1 MTLRKLHRAA
11 RSATVIAA
19 LFTLAACAAITPQD
33 RQAVAEQSTPVQ
45 TPAQLEASSAP
56 AASISSTADALRSL
70 IESRQVVELRTTY
83 NGTYGASL
91 LFKPEDLVY
100 YVALFQQKDFWRVVQ
115 TLSES
120 QAEAMYRAFS
130 QQSAELAEVEIAR
143 IKLQAEYAQSERLL
157 TIRNQELAVLR
168 ADQALRDQQAQQV
181 AARQEEARQ
190 QATALSAQEEQLRNE
205 LAVMQRQIEVLRA
218 QQAELNLAKEVQSD
232 LLRR

>member
-19 LFTLAACAAITPQD
+19 LFTLAACAANPTVD
-33 RQAVAEQSTPVQ
+33 SQ
-45 TPAQLEASSAP
+45 TAAGQGAQQQVPELPAPSSAP
-56 AASISSTADALRSL
+56 SAQISSTADELRSL
-70 IESRQVVELRTTY
+70 IERRQVVELRTTY

-115 TLSES
+115 TLSEPK
-120 QAEAMYRAFS
+120 AEEIYRAFS
-130 QQSAELAEVEIAR
+130 QQSAELAHVEIQR
-143 IKLQAEYAQSERLL
+143 IKLQAEFAQSERLL
-157 TIRNQELAVLR
+157 TVRNQELAVLR

-190 QATALSAQEEQLRNE
+190 QASALSTQEE
-205 LAVMQRQIEVLRA
+205 
-218 QQAELNLAKEVQSD
+218 
-232 LLRR
+232 